1 MIVTLLSWWDEDPSW
16 LTRAVVGIRSFTDHL
31 IACDGAYETIEGSY
45 DHPRS
50 PGPQVDAI
58 VAAADGMG
66 LTLFQPTGPW
76 VGDQVAKR
84 TFMFRLADQVCQ
96 PGDWLFVVDADE
108 IVTDVPADLMAQLE
122 QARDEGFLAAL
133 VEQSDLP
140 DRGIQPSRR
149 FYLWDDTLHVDGGH
163 WRFVSMLGGS
173 RVLVRGDEREEEVAP
188 AATLRGFRFEHWS
201 DVRRPARRTTQRN
214 YYLRRHREQLEV

>member
-1 MIVTLLSWWDEDPSW
+1 MICALLSWWDEDPAW
-16 LTRAVVGIRSFTDHL
+16 LTRAVAALRPFCTHL
-31 IACDGAYETIEGSY
+31 IAVDGAYESIDGSY

-50 PGPQVDAI
+50 PGPQVDAV

-66 LTLFQPTGPW
+66 LTLFQPSQPW
-76 VGDQVAKR
+76 QGDQVAKR

-108 IVTDVPADLMAQLE
+108 VVTDIPADLQAQL
-122 QARDEGFLAAL
+122 DEAAADGYEACI

-149 FYLWDDTLHVDGGH
+149 FYLHDPTLRVEGGH
-163 WRFVSMLGGS
+163 WRFVAGMNGD
-173 RVLVRGDEREEEVAP
+173 RRLVRGDERAETVE
-188 AATLRGFRFEHWS
+188 AAYTIRGFRFEHWS
-201 DVRRPARRTTQRN
+201 AARRPSRRALQRA
-214 YYLRRHREQLEV
+214 YYLRRYHLELER